1 MKKILLTM
9 LLLTVANSFSQ
20 SKNFIDQ
27 PFLETEVELD
37 TLLIPDRVY
46 LTITLSETDNRN
58 RKSTEE
64 LENSMNSVLKSLNI
78 DTERDLSLLDLT
90 SEFKR
95 YFLGGQNVLKVKM
108 YSLLVRDAVTA
119 GKVISE
125 LEKVEISNV
134 SIEKAEYSKES
145 EVILDLKSKAIF
157 KSKEYAETMTKP
169 LNQKVGKAIFISD
182 ISSVS
187 NQLQGNMS
195 GIYVRGASN
204 NYGARATEPIVIE
217 FKKIRFT
224 SKVTVKFIIE

>member
-1 MKKILLTM
+1 MKRFLFTM

-64 LENSMNSVLKSLNI
+64 LENAMNSVLKSLNI

-119 GKVISE
+119 GKVIAE

-145 EVILDLKSKAIF
+145 EVILDLKSKAIV

-195 GIYVRGASN
+195 GICIRGISN